1 MIRYFIGTSQ
11 VIIMQ
16 ISGWRAIF
24 YMLKYQWKTAQSAV
38 IWGRILRGCNH
49 GTRLWNSVDAKWLWR
64 ILQSSCLFSV
74 FSNINGEHES
84 TLTTSKKYS
93 WCIPV
98 QKEIKPIIWG
108 AAITPEPWNR
118 QQCWFIFEDPNV
130 RVARLLRDLATIMM
144 MMMVMMMMMMMIYF
158 IKTKNKLY
166 VKHVKIIF
174 VNNEINYKTFRNKLK
189 YILHIAEKK
198 HYAETLEANKNNMN
212 KTWTILK
219 VIINSNKMKRVQEK
233 SKLQDNTIAEDEIT
247 ISEKFNIFFVN
258 IGPNL
263 A

>member
-1 MIRYFIGTSQ
+1 MPIAEFSNWLRQ
-11 VIIMQ
+11 VIC
-16 ISGWRAIF
+16 
-24 YMLKYQWKTAQSAV
+24 
-38 IWGRILRGCNH
+38 GRILRGRHH

-130 RVARLLRDLATIMM
+130 RVARLLETSRKWGCSLSRANRRCSGYIW
-144 MMMVMMMMMMMIYF
+144 VINNF
-158 IKTKNKLY
+158 IPWGVSY
-166 VKHVKIIF
+166 IIGF
-174 VNNEINYKTFRNKLK
+174 VVHGLSLFPAWISNNIPC
-189 YILHIAEKK
+189 
-198 HYAETLEANKNNMN
+198 
-212 KTWTILK
+212 K
-219 VIINSNKMKRVQEK
+219 VW
-233 SKLQDNTIAEDEIT
+233 DEIT
-247 ISEKFNIFFVN
+247 YPF
-258 IGPNL
+258 PNYND
-263 A
+263 ASVGMDK